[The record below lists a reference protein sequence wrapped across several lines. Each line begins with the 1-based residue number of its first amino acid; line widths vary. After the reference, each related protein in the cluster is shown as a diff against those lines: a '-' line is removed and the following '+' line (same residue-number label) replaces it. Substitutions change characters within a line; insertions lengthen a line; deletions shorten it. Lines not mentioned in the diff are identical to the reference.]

1 MELIPAIDLRDGR
14 VVRLL
19 QGDFDQ
25 ETRYELS
32 PQALLARYAG
42 AGARWVHV
50 VDLDGARD
58 GQAANRPVV
67 AALAA
72 CGGPSIQS
80 GGGLRSSR
88 SVKALLA
95 AGVKRAVLGSVA
107 VHEPGEVME
116 WFEEFGTESLVL
128 ALDVRLDAAGI
139 PRVTTHGWREQSS
152 ISLWDL
158 VRRYLSV
165 GLRHVLC
172 TDVSRDGALTGPNLS
187 LYREAVVRFPEIA
200 WQASGGVR
208 DVPDL
213 KALSETGVSA
223 AIAGK
228 ALIEGHIDLEDLQP
242 FLPGASSPA

>member
-1 MELIPAIDLRDGR
+1 MELIPAIDLRNGT

-32 PQALLARYAG
+32 PDALFNRYAR

-58 GQAANRPVV
+58 GQAANRSVV
-67 AALAA
+67 AGLAA
-72 CGGPSIQS
+72 RGGPSIQS

-88 SVKALLA
+88 SVRSLLA
-95 AGVKRAVLGSVA
+95 SGVGRAVLGSVA
-107 VHEPGEVME
+107 VAEPGEVME
-116 WFEEFGTESLVL
+116 WFGEFGSDSLVL
-128 ALDVRLDAAGI
+128 ALDVRVDAAGV
-139 PRVTTHGWREQSS
+139 PRVATHGWREQSS
-152 ISLWDL
+152 LSLWDL

-172 TDVSRDGALTGPNLS
+172 TDVSRDGALTGPNLG
-187 LYREAVVRFPEIA
+187 LYREAMARFPGIA

-208 DVPDL
+208 DVADL
-213 KALSETGVSA
+213 KALAETGVAA
-223 AIAGK
+223 AISGK
-228 ALIEGHIDLEDLQP
+228 ALIEGRITYEELQP
-242 FLPGASSPA
+242 FLPDASSPA

>member
-19 QGDFDQ
+19 QGDFDA
-25 ETRYELS
+25 ETRYDLS
-32 PQALLARYAG
+32 PGELFARYAR

-58 GQAANRPVV
+58 GQVGNRTVV
-67 AALAA
+67 AELAA
-72 CGGPSIQS
+72 CGGPSLQS

-95 AGVKRAVLGSVA
+95 AGVERAVLGSVA
-107 VHEPGEVME
+107 VDEPGEVTE
-116 WFEEFGTESLVL
+116 WFDEFGPERLVL
-128 ALDVRLDAAGI
+128 ALDVRLDAAGV
-139 PRVTTHGWREQSS
+139 PRVTTHGWKEQSS
-152 ISLWDL
+152 LSLWDM
-158 VRRYLSV
+158 VRRYLPV

-172 TDVSRDGALTGPNLS
+172 TDVSRDGALTGPNVA
-187 LYREAVVRFPEIA
+187 LYREAMARFPEIA

-208 DVPDL
+208 DAADL
-213 KALSETGVSA
+213 LTLAESGVAA
-223 AIAGK
+223 AISGK
-228 ALIEGHIDLEDLQP
+228 ALIEGRMTLEELQP